1 VTPARRGPKADQW
14 LGRAALATA
23 LVFAVNG
30 FLLASWVSRLPA
42 TRDRLGASAA
52 ELGLA
57 LLTPGFGSLLSM
69 PFSGR
74 WCRRF
79 GSRVVIAT
87 TTVAASLAL
96 VALAVVPTLVALGLT
111 LFVWGSFY
119 GSWDVAM
126 NVHGSAVEQRAGRE
140 WMPRYHACWSVGGI
154 AGAACGAL
162 AAQVGMPLILHFS
175 IVAVLC
181 TALVMVAL
189 RSFIEDRTQAPEPA
203 LTPAAAPTPGAAAPL
218 DPAPGAALDPS
229 LGAALDRG
237 LGAALDRGLGA
248 ALDPGAPQPPDPVPG
263 PPEGES
269 SPRREV
275 VAADIHSPPGERG
288 RGLAGER
295 GRRRSRERGREPGRE
310 RGREPGRGRVLT
322 GRLLLVGVVTLCATT
337 LEGAAADWLAL
348 YLTDDRGATA
358 SLAAAGYAVFAV
370 AMAGGRFSGTV
381 VAERLGR
388 HGAVRVGGLVSF
400 VGVLVTVLGPGLVSV
415 YVGAALWALGV
426 CLVFPAAVSAGGEAP
441 ERPAD
446 AIAAVTTIGYG
457 GFLVGPPLIGLLAE
471 QVGLGRALLVLLVL
485 AGGIAALAPAVRSRR
500 PPAGPVGRAG
510 GPGLSSPDGVPAP
523 PLYRE

>member
-1 VTPARRGPKADQW
+1 VIRARRGPAAEPRVR
-14 LGRAALATA
+14 RAALATA

-52 ELGLA
+52 ELGLV
-57 LLTPGFGSLLSM
+57 LLAPGIGSLLSM

-79 GSRVVIAT
+79 GSRLVVAA
-87 TTVAASLAL
+87 TTVAACTAL

-154 AGAACGAL
+154 AGAGCGAL
-162 AAQVGMPLILHFS
+162 AAHAGIPLAVHFGA
-175 IVAVLC
+175 VAVLC
-181 TALVMVAL
+181 TVLVMVAL
-189 RSFIEDRTQAPEPA
+189 RSFIEDRSPQPERV
-203 LTPAAAPTPGAAAPL
+203 GAAFH
-218 DPAPGAALDPS
+218 
-229 LGAALDRG
+229 
-237 LGAALDRGLGA
+237 
-248 ALDPGAPQPPDPVPG
+248 
-263 PPEGES
+263 
-269 SPRREV
+269 SPREGPKQVR
-275 VAADIHSPPGERG
+275 DRP
-288 RGLAGER
+288 
-295 GRRRSRERGREPGRE
+295 
-310 RGREPGRGRVLT
+310 RVLT

-348 YLTDDRGATA
+348 YLTDERGATA

-370 AMAGGRFSGTV
+370 AMAGGRFSGTT

-388 HGAVRVGGLVSF
+388 HGAVRAGGLVSF
-400 VGVLVTVLGPGLVSV
+400 AGVLLTVLGPGLVSA

-426 CLVFPAAVSAGGEAP
+426 CLVFPAAVSAGGESP

-457 GFLVGPPLIGLLAE
+457 GFLLGPPLIGLLAE
-471 QVGLGRALLVLLVL
+471 QAGLGRALLVLLVL
-485 AGGIAALAPAVRSRR
+485 AGGITALAPAVRSRR
-500 PPAGPVGRAG
+500 ATPATVPGP
-510 GPGLSSPDGVPAP
+510 
-523 PLYRE
+523 

>member
-1 VTPARRGPKADQW
+1 MTPARRGPTADQR

-79 GSRVVIAT
+79 GSRAVIAT

-162 AAQVGMPLILHFS
+162 AAQVDMPLILHFS

-181 TALVMVAL
+181 TALVTVAL
-189 RSFIEDRTQAPEPA
+189 RSFIEDRTEAAELA
-203 LTPAAAPTPGAAAPL
+203 PAAAAVPTPEA
-218 DPAPGAALDPS
+218 GAALDPTP
-229 LGAALDRG
+229 GTAVALDRG
-237 LGAALDRGLGA
+237 T
-248 ALDPGAPQPPDPVPG
+248 PQPPDPVPG
-263 PPEGES
+263 PLEGES
-269 SPRREV
+269 SPWRG
-275 VAADIHSPPGERG
+275 VAAADVHSPR
-288 RGLAGER
+288 RER
-295 GRRRSRERGREPGRE
+295 GRRAGGGRGGRLGGRRGRRLGRE
-310 RGREPGRGRVLT
+310 RGREPARGRVLT

-348 YLTDDRGATA
+348 YLTDERAATA

-388 HGAVRVGGLVSF
+388 DGAVRVGGLVSF

-471 QVGLGRALLVLLVL
+471 QVGLGRALLVLLIL

-500 PPAGPVGRAG
+500 PPAGPVGRRAG
-510 GPGLSSPDGVPAP
+510 GPGLSSHDGVPAP
-523 PLYRE
+523 PLHRE

>member
-1 VTPARRGPKADQW
+1 VTPARRGPTADQR

-162 AAQVGMPLILHFS
+162 AAQVGMPLALHFS

-189 RSFIEDRTQAPEPA
+189 RSFVEDRTVAAELA
-203 LTPAAAPTPGAAAPL
+203 PAAAAVPTPEAGATL
-218 DPAPGAALDPS
+218 DPTPATAV
-229 LGAALDRG
+229 
-237 LGAALDRGLGA
+237 
-248 ALDPGAPQPPDPVPG
+248 ALDPGTPQPPDPVPG

-269 SPRREV
+269 SPWRGVAAADVHSPRRERGRR
-275 VAADIHSPPGERG
+275 ADGGQGRRLGGERG
-288 RGLAGER
+288 REPAGER
-295 GRRRSRERGREPGRE
+295 GREPA
-310 RGREPGRGRVLT
+310 RGRVLT

-348 YLTDDRGATA
+348 YLTDERGATA

-457 GFLVGPPLIGLLAE
+457 GFLIGPPLIGLLAE

-500 PPAGPVGRAG
+500 PRSGLVGRG
-510 GPGLSSPDGVPAP
+510 GELGLASSDSVQAP
-523 PLYRE
+523 PLRRD

>member
-1 VTPARRGPKADQW
+1 VTPARRDARAEQW

-42 TRDRLGASAA
+42 TRDRLGASVA
-52 ELGLA
+52 ELGLV
-57 LLTPGFGSLLSM
+57 LLAPGFGSLLSM

-79 GSRVVIAT
+79 GSRVVIAA
-87 TTVAASLAL
+87 TTVAASVALA
-96 VALAVVPTLVALGLT
+96 ALAVVPTSFTLGLA

-154 AGAACGAL
+154 AGAGCGAL
-162 AAQVGMPLILHFS
+162 AAQAGMPLTLHFS
-175 IVAVLC
+175 AVAVLC
-181 TALVMVAL
+181 TALVMAAL
-189 RSFIEDRTQAPEPA
+189 RAFIEDRTEVPARGAPGTLEPA
-203 LTPAAAPTPGAAAPL
+203 L
-218 DPAPGAALDPS
+218 
-229 LGAALDRG
+229 
-237 LGAALDRGLGA
+237 
-248 ALDPGAPQPPDPVPG
+248 PVPG

-269 SPRREV
+269 SPPRQEVAVGIHNPRRRRRRRLPGRV
-275 VAADIHSPPGERG
+275 HSPGP
-288 RGLAGER
+288 
-295 GRRRSRERGREPGRE
+295 
-310 RGREPGRGRVLT
+310 RVLT

-348 YLTDDRGATA
+348 YLTDERGATQ

-370 AMAGGRFSGTV
+370 AMAGGRFSGTA

-388 HGAVRVGGLVSF
+388 DGAVRAGGVVSF
-400 VGVLVTVLGPGLVSV
+400 VGVLLTVLGPGLVSV
-415 YVGAALWALGV
+415 YLGAALWALGV

-457 GFLVGPPLIGLLAE
+457 GFLLGPPLIGLLAE

-485 AGGIAALAPAVRSRR
+485 AGGIATLAPAVRSRR
-500 PPAGPVGRAG
+500 DRTAPVPGP
-510 GPGLSSPDGVPAP
+510 
-523 PLYRE
+523 

>member
-1 VTPARRGPKADQW
+1 VIPARRGARAGQR

-42 TRDRLGASAA
+42 TRDRLGASVA
-52 ELGLA
+52 ELGLV
-57 LLTPGFGSLLSM
+57 LLAPGFGSLLSM

-79 GSRVVIAT
+79 GSRVVIAA
-87 TTVAASLAL
+87 TTVAASVALA
-96 VALAVVPTLVALGLT
+96 ALAVVPTSFTLGLA

-154 AGAACGAL
+154 AGAGCGAL
-162 AAQVGMPLILHFS
+162 AAQAAMPLPLHFS
-175 IVAVLC
+175 AVAVLC

-189 RSFIEDRTQAPEPA
+189 RAFIEDRTVAPARGALGTLEPA
-203 LTPAAAPTPGAAAPL
+203 L
-218 DPAPGAALDPS
+218 
-229 LGAALDRG
+229 
-237 LGAALDRGLGA
+237 
-248 ALDPGAPQPPDPVPG
+248 PVPG

-269 SPRREV
+269 SPPREEAAEGIHNPRR
-275 VAADIHSPPGERG
+275 
-288 RGLAGER
+288 R
-295 GRRRSRERGREPGRE
+295 GRRRLPGRVHS
-310 RGREPGRGRVLT
+310 PGPRVLT

-348 YLTDDRGATA
+348 YLTDERGATQ

-370 AMAGGRFSGTV
+370 AMAGGRFSGTA

-388 HGAVRVGGLVSF
+388 DGAVRVGGVVSF
-400 VGVLVTVLGPGLVSV
+400 VGVLLTVLGPGLVSV
-415 YVGAALWALGV
+415 YLGAALWALGV

-457 GFLVGPPLIGLLAE
+457 GFLLGPPLIGLLAE

-485 AGGIAALAPAVRSRR
+485 AGGIATLAPAVRSRR
-500 PPAGPVGRAG
+500 SRAAPVG
-510 GPGLSSPDGVPAP
+510 
-523 PLYRE
+523 

>member
-1 VTPARRGPKADQW
+1 MIRARRGPAAEPR
-14 LGRAALATA
+14 LRRAALATA

-52 ELGLA
+52 ELGLV
-57 LLTPGFGSLLSM
+57 LLAPGIGSLLSM

-79 GSRVVIAT
+79 GSRLVVAA
-87 TTVAASLAL
+87 TTVAACTAL

-154 AGAACGAL
+154 AGAGCGAL
-162 AAQVGMPLILHFS
+162 AAHAGIPLAVHFGA
-175 IVAVLC
+175 VAVLG
-181 TALVMVAL
+181 TVLVMVAL
-189 RSFIEDRTQAPEPA
+189 RSFIEDR
-203 LTPAAAPTPGAAAPL
+203 
-218 DPAPGAALDPS
+218 S
-229 LGAALDRG
+229 
-237 LGAALDRGLGA
+237 
-248 ALDPGAPQPPDPVPG
+248 PQPGRVRAAFH
-263 PPEGES
+263 
-269 SPRREV
+269 SPREGPKQVR
-275 VAADIHSPPGERG
+275 DRP
-288 RGLAGER
+288 
-295 GRRRSRERGREPGRE
+295 
-310 RGREPGRGRVLT
+310 RVLT

-348 YLTDDRGATA
+348 YLTDERGATA

-370 AMAGGRFSGTV
+370 AMAGGRFSGTA

-388 HGAVRVGGLVSF
+388 HGAVRAGGLVSF
-400 VGVLVTVLGPGLVSV
+400 AGVLLTVLGPGLVSA

-426 CLVFPAAVSAGGEAP
+426 CLVFPAAVSAGGESP

-457 GFLVGPPLIGLLAE
+457 GFLLGPPLIGLLAE
-471 QVGLGRALLVLLVL
+471 QAGLGRALLVLLVL
-485 AGGIAALAPAVRSRR
+485 AGGITALAPAVRSRR
-500 PPAGPVGRAG
+500 ATPATVPGP
-510 GPGLSSPDGVPAP
+510 
-523 PLYRE
+523 

>member
-1 VTPARRGPKADQW
+1 VIPARRGAGSGQR

-42 TRDRLGASAA
+42 TRDRLGASVA
-52 ELGLA
+52 ELGLV
-57 LLTPGFGSLLSM
+57 LLAPGFGSLLSM

-79 GSRVVIAT
+79 GSRVVIAA
-87 TTVAASLAL
+87 TTVAASVAL
-96 VALAVVPTLVALGLT
+96 VALAVVPTPFTLGLA

-154 AGAACGAL
+154 AGAGCGAL
-162 AAQVGMPLILHFS
+162 AAQAAMPLTLHFAA
-175 IVAVLC
+175 VAVLC

-189 RSFIEDRTQAPEPA
+189 RAFIEDRTAVSAIASGPA
-203 LTPAAAPTPGAAAPL
+203 DGP
-218 DPAPGAALDPS
+218 DP
-229 LGAALDRG
+229 
-237 LGAALDRGLGA
+237 
-248 ALDPGAPQPPDPVPG
+248 DPGAPQPPGPVPG

-269 SPRREV
+269 SPRRETV
-275 VAADIHSPPGERG
+275 GAAIHSPLREPARPRDQGPG
-288 RGLAGER
+288 
-295 GRRRSRERGREPGRE
+295 RSRP
-310 RGREPGRGRVLT
+310 RVLT

-348 YLTDDRGATA
+348 YLTDERGATQ

-370 AMAGGRFSGTV
+370 AMAGGRFSGTA

-388 HGAVRVGGLVSF
+388 DGAVRAGGVVSF
-400 VGVLVTVLGPGLVSV
+400 VGVLLTVLGPGLVSV
-415 YVGAALWALGV
+415 YLGAALWALGV

-457 GFLVGPPLIGLLAE
+457 GFLLGPPLIGLLAE

-485 AGGIAALAPAVRSRR
+485 AGGIATLAPAVRSRR
-500 PPAGPVGRAG
+500 AR
-510 GPGLSSPDGVPAP
+510 PAP
-523 PLYRE
+523 VP

>member
-1 VTPARRGPKADQW
+1 MTPARRAAADRR

-30 FLLASWVSRLPA
+30 FLLAAWVSRLPA

-57 LLTPGFGSLLSM
+57 LLAPGFGSLLSM

-79 GSRVVIAT
+79 GSRVVVAV
-87 TTVAASLAL
+87 TTVAASVALA
-96 VALAVVPTLVALGLT
+96 ALAVVPTLVTLGLT
-111 LFVWGSFY
+111 LFVWGAFY

-154 AGAACGAL
+154 AGAGCGAL
-162 AAQVGMPLILHFS
+162 AAHAGIPLSVHFGA
-175 IVAVLC
+175 VAVAC
-181 TALVMVAL
+181 TALVGVAL
-189 RSFIEDRTQAPEPA
+189 RAFIEDRTGVAETAPQAPRQ
-203 LTPAAAPTPGAAAPL
+203 
-218 DPAPGAALDPS
+218 S
-229 LGAALDRG
+229 
-237 LGAALDRGLGA
+237 
-248 ALDPGAPQPPDPVPG
+248 
-263 PPEGES
+263 
-269 SPRREV
+269 
-275 VAADIHSPPGERG
+275 
-288 RGLAGER
+288 
-295 GRRRSRERGREPGRE
+295 
-310 RGREPGRGRVLT
+310 RGRVLT

-348 YLTDDRGATA
+348 YLTDERGATA

-370 AMAGGRFSGTV
+370 AMAGGRFSGTAA
-381 VAERLGR
+381 AERLGR

-400 VGVLVTVLGPGLVSV
+400 VGVLVTVLGPGLASA
-415 YVGAALWALGV
+415 YAGAAMWALGV

-446 AIAAVTTIGYG
+446 AIAAVTTMGYG
-457 GFLVGPPLIGLLAE
+457 GFLLGPPLIGLLAD

-500 PPAGPVGRAG
+500 AEPAAV
-510 GPGLSSPDGVPAP
+510 PGA
-523 PLYRE
+523 